1 MSGKAPDW
9 HLVEALLDGALEL
22 PTAQQAD
29 FVRSQSSDPEV
40 IAEVLSLLVFAESS
54 EQFLEADPLM
64 AEDGAPLEAP
74 DSRLGAWR
82 IDGIIGRG
90 GMGTVYRVRRADGLY
105 EQEAALKLMRPLAPE
120 HWALFESERQFLAR
134 LEHPGIAR
142 LLDGGGGA
150 DGRPWMVMEYAS
162 GAPVDVWARETGAGP
177 REILAIMLQV
187 CEAMVHAHGKLIVH
201 RDIKPSNIVVDE
213 TGRARVID
221 FGVARIAGGDAS
233 HVAPLSLD
241 YAAPELFSGEA
252 ATTASDVYGLAATLY
267 ALLAGRPPL
276 ALSVTPVPTLAQ
288 RAADEAPAPLI
299 SQIPKDQHSALMRD
313 LDAILAKAL
322 ARNPADRYAAVDA
335 FREDLARALA
345 GEAVSARL
353 HERGYA
359 TCRFLSRHRWQA
371 AAVAALVASLGLG
384 LTASLWQAR
393 EARIERDTALREQA
407 RLEAV
412 QQYLYFMLRDAADTA
427 GGTETSAREI
437 LETAAEQVTEMFA
450 NDPARGGPV
459 MHTLAELYLYLG
471 DYEAAAPL
479 LKRLVDAPEIEAG
492 VRAAANYDLAQY
504 HLRTADLDAAEALLG
519 KAQDFWKADPAV
531 WRRRLVDSRL
541 VEARILRDRGEIERA
556 IALLQEYLPE
566 RIRLSG
572 AHHRHT
578 GVFYNDLGVMLNAA
592 GRREEAAASLRQA
605 LEVWR
610 VAALD
615 NSPDALNTLNNLAAI
630 ETLSGRPEAAEPLFR
645 EAVNLRNEL
654 YGASAATSA
663 LLNNYGKTLLRL
675 GRPQEALVYLRQAT
689 DMALEHAGP
698 GSLHYA
704 SAIAGV
710 SEALSDAGERP
721 LSMEAA
727 EAGYATVTGA
737 VGEGHPAA
745 GIIAIMLGRA
755 CAEAGDTSRAAALLA
770 QAEQALAPLGAGAAS
785 QIDIIQALR
794 DRYDLPQAAQ

>member
-1 MSGKAPDW
+1 MNRRMPEWAQ
-9 HLVEALLDGALEL
+9 VEALLDAAMEL
-22 PTAQQAD
+22 PPEDQAT
-29 FVRSQSSDPEV
+29 FVRGQTSDPAL
-40 IAEVLSLLVFAESS
+40 IAEVLSLLNFAESS
-54 EQFLEADPLM
+54 ELFLEAAHAP
-64 AEDGAPLEAP
+64 AEEDGALMDTDA
-74 DSRLGAWR
+74 RLGTWR

-90 GMGTVYRVRRADGLY
+90 GMGTVYRVHRADGLY

-120 HWALFESERQFLAR
+120 HLALFESERQFLAR

-142 LLDGGGGA
+142 LLDGGSGA

-162 GAPVDVWARETGAGP
+162 GAPVDIWVRKSGAGP
-177 REILAIMLQV
+177 REILGVMLQV
-187 CEAMVHAHGKLIVH
+187 CAAMVHAHGKLIVH
-201 RDIKPSNIVVDE
+201 RDLKPSNILIDE

-221 FGVARIAGGDAS
+221 FGVARIAGGDGLHA
-233 HVAPLSLD
+233 APLSLD

-267 ALLAGRPPL
+267 TLLAGRPPL
-276 ALSVTPVPTLAQ
+276 ALSEAPVPT
-288 RAADEAPAPLI
+288 RARRAVEDVPLPL
-299 SQIPKDQHSALMRD
+299 SVHIPKKNQTALIRD

-322 ARNPADRYAAVDA
+322 ARDPAARYRAVEA
-335 FREDLARALA
+335 FREDLTRALA

-359 TCRFLSRHRWQA
+359 MGRFISRHRWQA
-371 AAVAALVASLGLG
+371 AAAAALVASMGMG
-384 LTASLWQAR
+384 LTTSLWQAR

-412 QQYLYFMLRDAADTA
+412 QQYLYFMLRDAADTS

-450 NDPARGGPV
+450 NDPLRGGPV

-479 LKRLVDAPEIEAG
+479 LKRIVAAPETEPS
-492 VRAAANYDLAQY
+492 VRAAAHYDLAQY
-504 HLRTADLDAAEALLG
+504 HLRTADLDAAEELLSMAQTFWNEDAAL
-519 KAQDFWKADPAV
+519 

-541 VEARILRDRGEIERA
+541 VEARILRDRGEIDRA
-556 IALLQEYLPE
+556 IALLQAHLPE

-572 AHHRHT
+572 EYHRHT

-592 GRREEAAASLRQA
+592 GRREEAAVSLRQA

-645 EAVNLRNEL
+645 EAVQLRNEL

-675 GRPQEALVYLRQAT
+675 GRAEEALPFLRQASE
-689 DMALEHAGP
+689 MALEHAGP

-704 SAIAGV
+704 SAVAGV
-710 SEALSDAGERP
+710 SEALSDAGE
-721 LSMEAA
+721 SEQSFQV
-727 EAGYATVTGA
+727 AGEGYTTVTEA
-737 VGEGHPAA
+737 VGEAHPAA
-745 GIIAIMLGRA
+745 GIVAIMLGRA
-755 CAEAGDTSRAAALLA
+755 NAEAGDVARAAELLA

-785 QIDIIQALR
+785 QIEIIRALR
-794 DRYDLPQAAQ
+794 DRYDLP

>member
-1 MSGKAPDW
+1 MNSKMPDW
-9 HLVEALLDGALEL
+9 QQVEALLDAALEL
-22 PTAQQAD
+22 PPEDQAS
-29 FVRSQSSDPEV
+29 FVRGQTSDPAL
-40 IAEVLSLLVFAESS
+40 IAEVLSLLNFAESS
-54 EQFLEADPLM
+54 EQFLEAGHALADD
-64 AEDGAPLEAP
+64 DGAPMDA
-74 DSRLGAWR
+74 DARLGAWR

-120 HWALFESERQFLAR
+120 HLALFESERQFLAR

-162 GAPVDVWARETGAGP
+162 GAPVDVWARQTGAGP
-177 REILAIMLQV
+177 REILGAMLQV

-201 RDIKPSNIVVDE
+201 RDIKPSNILIDE

-221 FGVARIAGGDAS
+221 FGVARIAGGDGI

-276 ALSVTPVPTLAQ
+276 ALSDAPVPTLAR
-288 RAADEAPAPLI
+288 RAVEEVPPPL
-299 SQIPKDQHSALMRD
+299 SAHIPKKDQTALIRD

-322 ARNPADRYAAVDA
+322 ARNPADRYPAVEA
-335 FREDLARALA
+335 FREDLTRALA
-345 GEAVSARL
+345 GQAVSARSQ
-353 HERGYA
+353 ERGYVMG
-359 TCRFLSRHRWQA
+359 RFLSRNRWQA
-371 AAVAALVASLGLG
+371 AAAAALVASMGIGLS
-384 LTASLWQAR
+384 ASLWQAR

-437 LETAAEQVTEMFA
+437 LETAAGQVTDMFA
-450 NDPARGGPV
+450 TDPARGGPV

-479 LKRLVDAPEIEAG
+479 LKRIVAAPETEPS
-492 VRAAANYDLAQY
+492 VRAAAHYDLSQY
-504 HLRTADLDAAEALLG
+504 HLRTADLDAAEELLT
-519 KAQDFWKADPAV
+519 KAQAFWSEDAAL

-541 VEARILRDRGEIERA
+541 VEARILRDRGEIESA
-556 IALLQEYLPE
+556 IALLQEHLPE

-572 AHHRHT
+572 EHHRHT

-645 EAVNLRNEL
+645 EAVQLRNTL

-675 GRPQEALVYLRQAT
+675 GRADEALPFLRQASE
-689 DMALEHAGP
+689 MALEHAGP

-710 SEALSDAGERP
+710 SEALSDAGEQEK
-721 LSMEAA
+721 SFQAA
-727 EAGYATVTGA
+727 TEGYTAVTAA
-737 VGEGHPAA
+737 VGEAHPAA

-755 CAEAGDTSRAAALLA
+755 NAEAGDVTRAAELLA
-770 QAEQALAPLGAGAAS
+770 QAERALAPLGAGAAS
-785 QIDIIQALR
+785 QIDIIRSLR
-794 DRYDLPQAAQ
+794 DRYDLPQAVQ

>member
-1 MSGKAPDW
+1 MNQNMPDW
-9 HLVEALLDGALEL
+9 PQVEALLDAALEL
-22 PTAQQAD
+22 SPQERGV
-29 FVRSQSSDPEV
+29 FVREQTSDPAL
-40 IAEVLSLLVFAESS
+40 IAEVLSLLDYAGSS
-54 EQFLEADPLM
+54 EQFLEPPLAAGVDSLM
-64 AEDGAPLEAP
+64 PVGA
-74 DSRLGAWR
+74 RLGAWR
-82 IDGIIGRG
+82 IDAVIGRG
-90 GMGTVYRVRRADGLY
+90 GMGTVYRVHRADGLY
-105 EQEAALKLMRPLAPE
+105 EQEAALKLMQPLAPE

-142 LLDGGGGA
+142 LLDGGGGP
-150 DGRPWMVMEYAS
+150 DGRPWMVMEYAN
-162 GAPVDVWARETGAGP
+162 GAAIDVWARRNEAAP
-177 REILAIMLQV
+177 RDIVAKVLQA

-201 RDIKPSNIVVDE
+201 RDIKPSNILIDDA
-213 TGRARVID
+213 GRARVID
-221 FGVARIAGGDAS
+221 FGVARLASGDELRA
-233 HVAPLSLD
+233 APLSLD
-241 YAAPELFSGEA
+241 YAAPELLAGEP

-276 ALSVTPVPTLAQ
+276 ALSGTPVQTAAR
-288 RAADEAPAPLI
+288 RAAEELPLPLSARI
-299 SQIPKDQHSALMRD
+299 SKKQRSALIRD
-313 LDAILAKAL
+313 LDAVLDKAL
-322 ARNPADRYAAVDA
+322 SKNPVDRYPSVDA
-335 FREDLARALA
+335 LREDLTRAFA
-345 GEAVSARL
+345 GDAVSARL
-353 HERGYA
+353 KERGYA
-359 TCRFLSRHRWQA
+359 TGRFLLRRRWQVA
-371 AAVAALVASLGLG
+371 AAAALVASLGLG
-384 LTASLWQAR
+384 LSASLWQAR

-437 LETAAEQVTEMFA
+437 LETAAGQVTDMFA

-479 LKRLVDAPEIEAG
+479 LRRLVEAPEIEPG
-492 VRAAANYDLAQY
+492 VRAAAHYDLAQY

-519 KAQDFWKADPAV
+519 KAQAFWNEDATL

-556 IALLQEYLPE
+556 IALLQAYLPE

-645 EAVNLRNEL
+645 EAVYLRTEL

-675 GRPQEALVYLRQAT
+675 GRAEDALPYLRQAS

-710 SEALSDAGERP
+710 SEALSEAGEAEQ
-721 LSMEAA
+721 SFEAA

-737 VGEGHPAA
+737 VGEGRPAA

-755 CAEAGDTSRAAALLA
+755 CAEAGDTPRAAELLA
-770 QAEQALAPLGAGAAS
+770 QAERALAPLGAGAAS
-785 QIDIIQALR
+785 QVEIIQALR
-794 DRYDLPQAAQ
+794 GRYDLPQAAQ